1 MNPVDPAE
9 TELMLEQ
16 VRRFAQTEVAP
27 HLEEWEAAGEFP
39 RSMYK
44 RWADLGWLAMGYPE
58 ELGGIAAPWTLRN
71 AFGVAAAR
79 YTASGGLLASLGSNS
94 IGLPPII
101 NYGSA
106 ALKQAIVPPVLA
118 GDKIAALGITEPG
131 GGSDVANL
139 RTTARREGDHYIING
154 EKTFITSGMRFDWI
168 SLAVRTDADNKGAG
182 GISMIAVPG
191 DAPGLSRTKLHKM
204 GWHCSDTASL
214 YFDNVRVPVANLLG
228 EENKGFKI
236 IMTNF
241 NGERLGMSATAIG
254 MAEACYDEALAWA
267 RERKTFGQPL
277 TSHQVLRHKLVDMRM
292 RIEASRAWLDKLSV
306 QADAGQTG
314 QAWVAEVCMLKN
326 QSTQTMQ
333 FCADQGVQILGG
345 MGYMRGSACERIYR
359 EVKVMTIGGG
369 AEEIMKEL
377 AARQLDI

>member
-106 ALKQAIVPPVLA
+106 ALRQAIVPSILA

-191 DAPGLSRTKLHKM
+191 DAPGITRTKLHKM

-214 YFDNVRVPVANLLG
+214 HFDNVRVPVANLLG

-345 MGYMRGSACERIYR
+345 MGYMRGSACERVYR

>member
-16 VRRFAQTEVAP
+16 MRRFAQTEVAP
-27 HLEEWEAAGEFP
+27 HLEDWEAAGEFP

-214 YFDNVRVPVANLLG
+214 HFDNVRVPVGNLLG
-228 EENKGFKI
+228 QEHKGFKI
-236 IMTNF
+236 IMGNF

-377 AARQLDI
+377 AARHLDI

>member
-1 MNPVDPAE
+1 MNPVDPAD
-9 TELMLEQ
+9 TALMLEQ

-27 HLEEWEAAGEFP
+27 HLEAWETAGEFP
-39 RSMYK
+39 RGMYK
-44 RWADLGWLAMGYPE
+44 RWADLGWMAMGYPE
-58 ELGGIAAPWTLRN
+58 ELGGTPASWSLRN

-101 NYGSA
+101 HYGSS
-106 ALKQAIVPPVLA
+106 ALKQAIVPQVLA
-118 GDKIAALGITEPG
+118 GEKIAALGITEPG

-139 RTTARREGDHYIING
+139 RTSARREGDHYIING
-154 EKTFITSGMRFDWI
+154 EKTYITSGMRFDWI

-191 DAPGLSRTKLHKM
+191 DAPGISRTKLHKM

-214 YFDNVRVPVANLLG
+214 HFDNVRVPVDNLLG

-236 IMTNF
+236 IMGNF

-306 QADAGQTG
+306 QADAGDTG
-314 QAWVAEVCMLKN
+314 PAWVAEVCMLKN

-333 FCADQGVQILGG
+333 FCADQGVQILAAWAICAAALA
-345 MGYMRGSACERIYR
+345 SAFTAKSRS
-359 EVKVMTIGGG
+359 
-369 AEEIMKEL
+369 
-377 AARQLDI
+377 

>member
-27 HLEEWEAAGEFP
+27 HLEDWEAAGEFP

-58 ELGGIAAPWTLRN
+58 ELGGIAASWTLRN

-306 QADAGQTG
+306 QADAGHTG

>member
-1 MNPVDPAE
+1 MNPVDPVE

-27 HLEEWEAAGEFP
+27 HLEDWEAAGEFP

>member
-1 MNPVDPAE
+1 MNPMDPAD
-9 TELMLEQ
+9 TELMMEQ

-27 HLEEWEAAGEFP
+27 HLQAWEAAGEFP
-39 RSMYK
+39 RGMYK
-44 RWADLGWLAMGYPE
+44 RWADLGWMAMGYPA

-71 AFGVAAAR
+71 AFGVAVAR
-79 YTASGGLLASLGSNS
+79 YTGSGGLLASLGSNS

-101 NYGSA
+101 HYGSA
-106 ALKQAIVPPVLA
+106 ALKQAIVPQVLA
-118 GDKIAALGITEPG
+118 GEKIAALGITEPG

-139 RTTARREGDHYIING
+139 RTSARREGDHYLING

-191 DAPGLSRTKLHKM
+191 DALGLSRTKLHKM

-214 YFDNVRVPVANLLG
+214 HFDNVRVPVGNLLG
-228 EENKGFKI
+228 QEHKGFKI
-236 IMTNF
+236 IMGNF

-314 QAWVAEVCMLKN
+314 AAWVAEVCMLKN

-377 AARQLDI
+377 AARQLEI

>member
-139 RTTARREGDHYIING
+139 RTTARREGDYYIING

-214 YFDNVRVPVANLLG
+214 HFDNVRVPVGNLLG
-228 EENKGFKI
+228 EEHKGFKI
-236 IMTNF
+236 IMGNF

>member
-1 MNPVDPAE
+1 MSLIDSAD
-9 TELMLEQ
+9 TALMVEQ

-27 HLEEWEAAGEFP
+27 HLQAWEDAGEFP
-39 RSMYK
+39 RSLYK
-44 RWADLGWLAMGYPE
+44 RWAELGWLALGYPE
-58 ELGGIAAPWTLRN
+58 ALGGIPAPWTLRN
-71 AFGVAAAR
+71 AFGIAAAR

-101 NYGSA
+101 HYGSA

-131 GGSDVANL
+131 GGSDVAHL

-191 DAPGLSRTKLHKM
+191 DAPGLQRTKLHKM

-214 YFDNVRVPVANLLG
+214 HFDNVRVPVGNLLG

-267 RERKTFGQPL
+267 RERKTFGLPL

>member
-27 HLEEWEAAGEFP
+27 HLEAWEAAGEFP

-118 GDKIAALGITEPG
+118 GEKIAALGITEPG

-139 RTTARREGDHYIING
+139 RTTARREGDHYLING

-168 SLAVRTDADNKGAG
+168 SLAVRTDAQNKGAG

-214 YFDNVRVPVANLLG
+214 HFDNVRVPVANLLG

-277 TSHQVLRHKLVDMRM
+277 TSHQALRHKLVDMRM

>member
-1 MNPVDPAE
+1 
-9 TELMLEQ
+9 
-16 VRRFAQTEVAP
+16 
-27 HLEEWEAAGEFP
+27 
-39 RSMYK
+39 MYK
-44 RWADLGWLAMGYPE
+44 RWADLGWMAMGYPE
-58 ELGGIAAPWTLRN
+58 ELGGIAASWTLRN
-71 AFGVAAAR
+71 AFGVAVAR
-79 YTASGGLLASLGSNS
+79 YTGSGGLLASLGSNS

-118 GDKIAALGITEPG
+118 GEKIAALGITEPG

-191 DAPGLSRTKLHKM
+191 DAFGITRTKLHKM

-214 YFDNVRVPVANLLG
+214 HFDNVRVPVGNLLG
-228 EENKGFKI
+228 EEHKGFKI
-236 IMTNF
+236 IMGNF

-292 RIEASRAWLDKLSV
+292 RIEASRAWLDKLSA

-314 QAWVAEVCMLKN
+314 AAWVAEVCMLKN

-345 MGYMRGSACERIYR
+345 MGYMRGGACERIYR
-359 EVKVMTIGGG
+359 EVKVMMIGGG

-377 AARQLDI
+377 ASRQLGL

>member
-139 RTTARREGDHYIING
+139 RTTARREGDYYIING

-168 SLAVRTDADNKGAG
+168 SLAVRTDVDNKGAG

-214 YFDNVRVPVANLLG
+214 HFDNVRVPVANLLG

>member
-1 MNPVDPAE
+1 MNPMDPAD

-27 HLEEWEAAGEFP
+27 HLEAWEAAGEFP
-39 RSMYK
+39 RGMYK
-44 RWADLGWLAMGYPE
+44 RWADLGWMAMGYPE
-58 ELGGIAAPWTLRN
+58 ELGGIAASWALRN
-71 AFGVAAAR
+71 TFGVAVAR
-79 YTASGGLLASLGSNS
+79 YTGSGGLLASLGSNS

-101 NYGSA
+101 HYGSA
-106 ALKQAIVPPVLA
+106 ALKQAIVPQVLA
-118 GDKIAALGITEPG
+118 GEKIAALGITEPG

-139 RTTARREGDHYIING
+139 RTSARREGDHYLING

-214 YFDNVRVPVANLLG
+214 QFDNVRVPVGNLLG
-228 EENKGFKI
+228 EEHKGFKI
-236 IMTNF
+236 IMGNF

-292 RIEASRAWLDKLSV
+292 RIEASRAWLDKLSA

-314 QAWVAEVCMLKN
+314 PAWVAEVCMLKN

-377 AARQLDI
+377 AARQLEI

>member
-27 HLEEWEAAGEFP
+27 HLEAWEAAGEFP
-39 RSMYK
+39 RGMYK
-44 RWADLGWLAMGYPE
+44 RWADLGWLAMGYPQ

-71 AFGVAAAR
+71 AFGVAVAR
-79 YTASGGLLASLGSNS
+79 YTGSGGLLASLGSNS

-118 GDKIAALGITEPG
+118 GEKIAALGITEPG

-191 DAPGLSRTKLHKM
+191 DAFGITRTKLHKM

-214 YFDNVRVPVANLLG
+214 HFDNVRVPVGNLLG

-377 AARQLDI
+377 AARQLEI

>member
-1 MNPVDPAE
+1 MNPMDPAD

-27 HLEEWEAAGEFP
+27 HLEAWEAAGEFP
-39 RSMYK
+39 RGMYK
-44 RWADLGWLAMGYPE
+44 RWADLGWMAMGYPE

-71 AFGVAAAR
+71 AFGVAVAR
-79 YTASGGLLASLGSNS
+79 YTGSGGLLASLGSNS

-101 NYGSA
+101 HYGSA
-106 ALKQAIVPPVLA
+106 ALKQSIVPQVLA
-118 GDKIAALGITEPG
+118 GEKIAALGITEPG

-139 RTTARREGDHYIING
+139 RTSARREGDHYLING

-191 DAPGLSRTKLHKM
+191 DAFGITRTKLHKM

-214 YFDNVRVPVANLLG
+214 HFDNVRVPVGNLLG

-314 QAWVAEVCMLKN
+314 AAWVAEVCMLKN

-377 AARQLDI
+377 AARQLEI